1 MEGAGDHFLDGEVED
16 VDGGEAG
23 EDDPVELFE
32 QLGVWPAVEDQT
44 PVCVADEHHPPDE
57 AEEEGVEVGRHNHV
71 PWEGKKLAPTEVKN
85 EVSTS
90 MDMGALRQVKKRVF
104 FEL

>member
-1 MEGAGDHFLDGEVED
+1 MED

-32 QLGVWPAVEDQT
+32 QLGVWPASKDET
-44 PVCVADEHHPPDE
+44 SVCISDKHHPPDE

-71 PWEGKKLAPTEVKN
+71 PRQAKELAPATEVKKT
-85 EVSTS
+85 VSEPPICENS
-90 MDMGALRQVKKRVF
+90 R
-104 FEL
+104 FELSRCSVLSNDQADL